1 MELIGDFRRAVKEL
15 CEQVMSRLVR
25 TGFIISSTIGIAPN
39 TKRVFFEVDG
49 DIVEKQLGEEE
60 IGTLARYFQHYGFR
74 SRPSNRAEAVYLAV
88 RGSRKHRIVIA
99 TDDAGGTKELE
110 AGEVEIFTQGGGSIW
125 LDKDG
130 NIVLNGGT
138 LDVARKTD
146 PCQLLL
152 TGPMYLWMTQVEV
165 AINTLAPGSITPG
178 VGTFRANP
186 GILINDGAAK
196 VKA

>member
-1 MELIGDFRRAVKEL
+1 MLMGALRREVKDL

-25 TGFIISSTIGIAPN
+25 TGFVISSTIGVTPN
-39 TKRVFFEVDG
+39 TKRVFLEVDG
-49 DIVEKQLGEEE
+49 DIVEKQIDEEE
-60 IGTLARYFQHYGFR
+60 IGTLTRYFQHYGFR

-125 LDKDG
+125 LDKSG

-138 LDVARKTD
+138 LLVARKTD
-146 PCQLLL
+146 PVKPTDTFNTVMQALIA
-152 TGPMYLWMTQVEV
+152 V
-165 AINTLAPGSITPG
+165 ANGVVPGSVTPAQAAAIAIQIG
-178 VGTFRANP
+178 E
-186 GILINDGAAK
+186 INGGAAK